1 MRNFVRVVLYIVLA
15 VVLASTLTPFIWM
28 LGTSFKTQEG
38 IFTFPPK
45 WIPEN
50 PTFEAY
56 IQLFRRM
63 AFPVHLRN
71 SIIVTISVTTLVL
84 LLSSLSAYAFVK
96 LRFRGRDKIFVL
108 LLVTMMVP
116 AQVTTIPVFL
126 LLKRLG
132 LLNNYLG
139 LILPAG
145 ASAFGIFLLRQY
157 MQTIPNSLL
166 DAARM
171 DGCSEFRIYLSI
183 ILPLCKPAIA
193 TLAIFTFMGT
203 WNDFF
208 WPLIIMTQESM
219 YTLPVALANLNAGP
233 YATKYNLLMAGSVV
247 VTSPIILL
255 FVFMQRYFIQGIALT
270 GMRS

>member
-1 MRNFVRVVLYIVLA
+1 MRNFMRVIIYAILIVVFIA
-15 VVLASTLTPFIWM
+15 TITPFAWM
-28 LGTSFKTQEG
+28 MVSSLKTQEG
-38 IFTFPPK
+38 IFTFPPR
-45 WIPEN
+45 WIPKS
-50 PTFEAY
+50 PTFDTY
-56 IQLFRRM
+56 QQLFQRM
-63 AFPVHLRN
+63 TFPVYIRN
-71 SIIVTISVTTLVL
+71 SIVVTISVTILVL
-84 LLSSLSAYAFVK
+84 FFSSLAGYAFAK
-96 LRFRGRDKIFVL
+96 LRFPGRERLFIL
-108 LLVTMMVP
+108 LLMTMMVP

-157 MQTIPNSLL
+157 MQAIPNALL
-166 DAARM
+166 DAARI
-171 DGCSEFRIYLSI
+171 DGCSEFRIYRSI

-247 VTSPIILL
+247 VTSPIVIL

>member
-1 MRNFVRVVLYIVLA
+1 MRNFLRVILYIVLA
-15 VVLASTLTPFIWM
+15 VVLASTLIPFMWM
-28 LGTSFKTQEG
+28 LVTSFKTQEG

-45 WIPEN
+45 WIPDN

-63 AFPVHLRN
+63 AFPVHLMN
-71 SIIVTISVTTLVL
+71 SIIVTISVTILVL
-84 LLSSLSAYAFVK
+84 LLSSLSAYAFAK
-96 LRFRGRDKIFVL
+96 LHFRGRDKIFVL

-132 LLNNYLG
+132 FLNNYLG

-171 DGCSEFRIYLSI
+171 DGCSEFRIYRSI

-208 WPLIIMTQESM
+208 WPLIIMTRESM
-219 YTLPVALANLNAGP
+219 YTLPVALATLNAGQH
-233 YATKYNLLMAGSVV
+233 ATRYNLLMAGSVV
-247 VTSPIILL
+247 ITAPIVLL
-255 FVFMQRYFIQGIALT
+255 FAFMQKYFIQGIALT

>member
-1 MRNFVRVVLYIVLA
+1 MRDFRRVIIYVILIVA
-15 VVLASTLTPFIWM
+15 FIATLTPFAWM
-28 LGTSFKTQEG
+28 AISSFKTQEN
-38 IFTFPPK
+38 IFTFPPR
-45 WIPEN
+45 WIPED
-50 PTFEAY
+50 PTVSSYLE
-56 IQLFRRM
+56 LFQRM

-71 SIIVTISVTTLVL
+71 SIIVTVSVTILVL
-84 LLSSLSAYAFVK
+84 FLSSLSGYAFAK
-96 LRFRGRDKIFVL
+96 LRFPGRQRLFVL
-108 LLVTMMVP
+108 FLVTMMVP

-157 MQTIPNSLL
+157 MQAIPDSLL
-166 DAARM
+166 DAARI
-171 DGCSEFRIYLSI
+171 DGCSEFRIYRSI
-183 ILPLCKPAIA
+183 VLPLCMPAIA
-193 TLAIFTFMGT
+193 ALAIFTFMGT

-208 WPLIIMTQESM
+208 WPLIIMTHESM
-219 YTLPVALANLNAGP
+219 YTLPVALANLNAGQ

-247 VTSPIILL
+247 VTTPVVLL